1 MKSQVPRRT
10 RQIAP
15 HYLDRRVAQ
24 RHCEDIEA
32 YFDQE
37 LRKYIKYAC
46 EEILKGSVLTRRQ
59 RTDFVRGWMR
69 SYLRDLTSRDLG

>member
-15 HYLDRRVAQ
+15 YYLDRQVAQ